1 MVQFLGSIIDSI
13 LFHPVSN
20 STYSKNSEKIRSAED
35 NVEIGSKICEIIGT
49 QELLCGKIK
58 NLLKENLTFFEQPE
72 EEILLSNQEE
82 AMIKSLTALVVDDE
96 EELMDLTEEEKELLF
111 LCSTS
116 IEKQNF
122 PPKILEKQVEET
134 FEKPAKN
141 TASRS

>member
-58 NLLKENLTFFEQPE
+58 NLLK
-72 EEILLSNQEE
+72 
-82 AMIKSLTALVVDDE
+82 D
-96 EELMDLTEEEKELLF
+96 
-111 LCSTS
+111 STS
-116 IEKQNF
+116 DQKKSKE
-122 PPKILEKQVEET
+122 
-134 FEKPAKN
+134 AKN
-141 TASRS
+141 ILISKG